1 MNGCLHSPLCFPV
14 QSVAQN
20 QPVWFWCGLE
30 TVHYA
35 PINLMLGREDE
46 SFFMH
51 SNLLGGALTR
61 CGPGL
66 ARAHG
71 DLVTFLA
78 AVIVSLFSAA
88 RLQALPE

>member
-1 MNGCLHSPLCFPV
+1 
-14 QSVAQN
+14 
-20 QPVWFWCGLE
+20 
-30 TVHYA
+30 
-35 PINLMLGREDE
+35 MLGREDE